1 MEISIIIFIIGQPII
16 GQPVAFSYLSIN
28 MSTEIFKNLS
38 EIKVEKLSDK
48 IIEQIKN
55 LISSGKLKAGDR
67 LPSERKLSE
76 TFNVGRMHV
85 RDAIQKLEFYG
96 IVKTLPQSGTV
107 VAGLGVVALE
117 GIITD
122 ILELNDT
129 DFHGMTETRIILET
143 NAVELAAER
152 ATDSD
157 LEKIEVALNAFGEK
171 VHNGE
176 TGIEE
181 DLIFHLKIAE
191 ATHNSVLNSLQLL
204 ILPDVI
210 RFNKNLQICSDG
222 RFKEA
227 FIEHKIVFD
236 HIINKRGKEAGE
248 AMRHHLRDLL

>member
-1 MEISIIIFIIGQPII
+1 
-16 GQPVAFSYLSIN
+16 
-28 MSTEIFKNLS
+28 MSSEIFNKLS

-48 IIEQIKN
+48 IIEQIKY
-55 LISSGKLKAGDR
+55 LISSGQLKAGDK

-122 ILELNDT
+122 ILELNDA
-129 DFHGMTETRIILET
+129 DFHGMAETRIILEA
-143 NAVELAAER
+143 NAAELAAKR
-152 ATDSD
+152 ATNSD
-157 LEKIEVALNAFGEK
+157 LTKIEEAIHAFGDK
-171 VHNGE
+171 VKNGE
-176 TGIEE
+176 QGVEE

-191 ATHNSVLNSLQLL
+191 ASHNSVLNSLMLL

-210 RFNKNLQICSDG
+210 RFNKSLEICSDG
-222 RFKEA
+222 RFVEA
-227 FIEHKIVFD
+227 FEEHAVVFD
-236 HIINKRGKEAGE
+236 HIKNGRGKEAAS
-248 AMRHHLRDLL
+248 AMSYHLRDLLTTDVAPSLNTTGTQNH

>member
-1 MEISIIIFIIGQPII
+1 MH
-16 GQPVAFSYLSIN
+16 
-28 MSTEIFKNLS
+28 TEIVKNLS

-48 IIEQIKN
+48 IIEQIKM

-122 ILELNDT
+122 ILELSDA
-129 DFHGMTETRIILET
+129 DFHAMTETRIILEA
-143 NAVELAAER
+143 NAAELAAER
-152 ATDSD
+152 ANTTD
-157 LEKIEVALNAFGEK
+157 LEKIEVSIHAFGEK
-171 VHNGE
+171 VNSGLQ
-176 TGIEE
+176 GVDE

-191 ATHNSVLNSLQLL
+191 ASHNSVLNSMMLL

-210 RFNKNLQICSDG
+210 RFNKNLEICSDG
-222 RFKEA
+222 RFIEA
-227 FIEHKIVFD
+227 FEEHKIVFD
-236 HIINKRGKEAGE
+236 HIKNGRGKDAAD
-248 AMRHHLRDLL
+248 AMSYHLRDLLSAETQK

>member
-1 MEISIIIFIIGQPII
+1 MH
-16 GQPVAFSYLSIN
+16 
-28 MSTEIFKNLS
+28 TEIVKNLS

-107 VAGLGVVALE
+107 VAGLGIVALE

-122 ILELNDT
+122 ILELSDT
-129 DFHGMTETRIILET
+129 DFHAMTETRIILEA
-143 NAVELAAER
+143 NAAELAAKR
-152 ATDSD
+152 ANKFD
-157 LEKIEVALNAFGEK
+157 LDKMEEAIHLFGDK
-171 VHNGE
+171 VKNGE
-176 TGIEE
+176 QGVEE
-181 DLIFHLKIAE
+181 DLIFHLKVAE
-191 ATHNSVLNSLQLL
+191 ASHNSVLNSMMLL

-210 RFNKNLQICSDG
+210 RFNKNLKICSDG
-222 RFKEA
+222 RFIEA
-227 FIEHKIVFD
+227 FEEHAIVFD
-236 HIINKRGKEAGE
+236 HIKNGRGKEAGE
-248 AMRHHLRDLL
+248 AMSYHLRDLLAVEDSSVR

>member
-1 MEISIIIFIIGQPII
+1 
-16 GQPVAFSYLSIN
+16 
-28 MSTEIFKNLS
+28 
-38 EIKVEKLSDK
+38 
-48 IIEQIKN
+48 
-55 LISSGKLKAGDR
+55 
-67 LPSERKLSE
+67 
-76 TFNVGRMHV
+76 MHV

>member
-1 MEISIIIFIIGQPII
+1 
-16 GQPVAFSYLSIN
+16 
-28 MSTEIFKNLS
+28 MSTEIFQSLS

-55 LISSGKLKAGDR
+55 LISSGQLKPGDR

-107 VAGLGVVALE
+107 VEGLGVVALE

-122 ILELNDT
+122 ILELT
-129 DFHGMTETRIILET
+129 DADFQSMTETRIILEA
-143 NAVELAAER
+143 NAAELAARR
-152 ATDSD
+152 ATKSD
-157 LEKIEVALNAFGEK
+157 LVKIEESIHAFEEK
-171 VHNGE
+171 VKKGIP
-176 TGIEE
+176 GIEE
-181 DLIFHLKIAE
+181 DLMFHLKIAE
-191 ATHNSVLNSLQLL
+191 STHNPVLNSLMLL

-222 RFKEA
+222 RFIEA
-227 FIEHKIVFD
+227 FEEHEIIYD
-236 HIINKRGKEAGE
+236 HIKNGRGKEAAE
-248 AMRHHLRDLL
+248 SMSYHLRDLIVNDIPPKYQ

>member
-1 MEISIIIFIIGQPII
+1 MP
-16 GQPVAFSYLSIN
+16 
-28 MSTEIFKNLS
+28 TEVFKNLS
-38 EIKVEKLSDK
+38 EIKIEKLSDK

-55 LISSGKLKAGDR
+55 LISSGQLKAGER

-96 IVKTLPQSGTV
+96 IVKTMPQSGTV

-122 ILELNDT
+122 ILELSDT
-129 DFHGMTETRIILET
+129 DFNSMAETRVILET
-143 NAVELAAER
+143 NAVQLAAQR
-152 ATDSD
+152 ATNQDIT
-157 LEKIEVALNAFGEK
+157 KIEEALKAFGEK

-191 ATHNSVLNSLQLL
+191 STHNSVLNSMQLL

-210 RFNKNLQICSDG
+210 RFNKNLEICSDG
-222 RFKEA
+222 RFLEAYKEHE
-227 FIEHKIVFD
+227 IIFD
-236 HIINKRGKEAGE
+236 HIKNKRSKEAGE
-248 AMRHHLRDLL
+248 AMRYHLRDLLEIDAPVPIQTNTNGAT

>member
-1 MEISIIIFIIGQPII
+1 
-16 GQPVAFSYLSIN
+16 
-28 MSTEIFKNLS
+28 MSTAIFNKLS

-55 LISSGKLKAGDR
+55 LISSGQLKPGDK

-122 ILELNDT
+122 ILELSDA
-129 DFHGMTETRIILET
+129 DFHSMTETRVILET
-143 NAVELAAER
+143 NAVQLAAER
-152 ATDSD
+152 ANEQD
-157 LEKIEVALNAFGEK
+157 LEKIEEALYAFGEK
-171 VHNGE
+171 VKAGQP
-176 TGIEE
+176 GIEE

-191 ATHNSVLNSLQLL
+191 ATHNSVMNSLQLL

-210 RFNKNLQICSDG
+210 RFNKSLEICSDG
-222 RFKEA
+222 RFLEA
-227 FIEHKIVFD
+227 FKEHE
-236 HIINKRGKEAGE
+236 IILGHLKEKNGKAAGL
-248 AMRHHLRDLL
+248 AMRNHLRDLLEVDVPISL

>member
-1 MEISIIIFIIGQPII
+1 
-16 GQPVAFSYLSIN
+16 
-28 MSTEIFKNLS
+28 MSTEIFKELS

-48 IIEQIKN
+48 IIVQIKD

-76 TFNVGRMHV
+76 SFNVGRMHV

-122 ILELNDT
+122 ILELNDR
-129 DFHGMTETRIILET
+129 DFHGMTETRVILET
-143 NAVELAAER
+143 HAVQLAAER
-152 ATDSD
+152 ANDHD
-157 LEKIEVALNAFGEK
+157 LEKIEEALAAFGKK
-171 VHNGE
+171 VNKGE

-191 ATHNSVLNSLQLL
+191 ATHNSVLNSLMLL

-210 RFNKNLQICSDG
+210 RFNKNLEICGDG

-227 FIEHKIVFD
+227 FEEHEIVFE
-236 HIINKRGKEAGE
+236 HIKQRRSEAAGE
-248 AMRHHLRDLL
+248 AMRFHLRDLVSGNTPAAMQNKNNQQLKPNV